1 MPLWII
7 ILLLAAILLVFS
19 RPFKLKTYRDQQSKD
34 AILSPEEMERHAREI
49 AKLHTFTKNSG
60 SSDCLLSRMED
71 NFRVITDVYKL
82 LNEDIREKRPVPPAA
97 EWLLD
102 NFYIIEEQVK
112 DIKQSLIREKCL
124 KLNILNSG
132 FLKGYPRVYGLALE
146 LVSHLDGRIDEKI
159 LLSFVQAYQ
168 AQSILSMAELWA
180 LPMMLKMALIENV
193 KNICR
198 SVGRSQI
205 QWRKGEEMAPDALPD
220 LEAFVTESHTLDQ
233 TAFSLMEH
241 LLKKQRR
248 EGMDI
253 TRTYDCF
260 EAKLRE
266 FDLTLEQVIQE
277 EHQEQAARQV
287 AMGNSITS
295 IRLLMAINWNQVFED
310 LSLVEEILRQDPDG
324 TYSLMD
330 FPSRD
335 YYRRQV
341 EQMAKKLKTSE
352 TNLVRKALELAKVG
366 EENLKRRHIGYFIIG
381 AGQSDLQKKIRAD
394 FKVSPSMC
402 PLRKYFFSIF
412 GVTGIIVSLAL
423 AYSYHNLDFFRLD
436 ILLLTGLAV
445 LIPASD
451 ISVNLIHRIMTNR
464 VHPSFLPKLAYSD
477 GIRPE
482 AATLVVIPTLLPD
495 VQRVEELVRQLEVH
509 YLSNR
514 EENLYFALLGDFKD
528 AGEKDLSED
537 QPIREAAL
545 AGINYLNQKYPGERE
560 IFHLFLRERTYAP
573 PEKRW
578 MGWER
583 KRGAI
588 VELNRLLTNG
598 EPGSFEKGKEIVGLP
613 KVKYVITLDADTRLP
628 LHTAKKLI
636 GTISH
641 PLNRPVFNK
650 EKGIVTEGYG
660 LIQPRIS
667 VGVESAN
674 KTLFTR
680 IFAGQGGIDP
690 YTSAVSDVYQDYFGE
705 GIFTGKGIYDVE
717 AFQQALDGVIPEYS
731 VLSHDLLEGC
741 YVRVGLATDLEL
753 VDSYP
758 VRYNSFV
765 MRMHRWVRGDW
776 QLIRWLGRKKPL
788 TPLSKWKIADNLR
801 RSLVSLTVLL
811 LFTLGLTVLPGK
823 AYFWLGFSLFT
834 VGFSLVMGFIDFIL
848 FKHYKTEWEKCHGN
862 MVFGIK
868 AVVYQ
873 VVLMWFFL
881 PYQAYMMGDAILRTF
896 YRVFFSRKNMLEWVT
911 AADVERNSKN
921 DAVSYFFSMFPSLL
935 YGVLLLGLVLLVR
948 PENSIYALVSCLI
961 WCGAPYVAF
970 HISKSDEEKDGALS
984 PEAQEQLRLWA
995 KKIWA
1000 FYEDFAGRE
1009 DNFLPPD
1016 NFQKNPPNGVAHRTS
1031 PTNIGF
1037 LLLAILSARD
1047 FGFITTGG
1055 MVEKIDQ
1062 TITTIESMKKWK
1074 GHLYNWYDTKT
1085 LGILRPAYVSSVD
1098 SGNFVSFLITLKQ
1111 GLSEYLDQS
1120 FWEPEEYQ
1128 ERILN
1133 LIKRTDILVEETQF
1147 APLFDQQRQLFSLGY
1162 NVEEEKL
1169 TNCYYDLLA
1178 SEARVISF
1186 LAIAR
1191 GEVPE
1196 EHWFRLG
1203 KSLTMVDGY
1212 KGLVSWS
1219 GTMFEYFMPTLIMKN
1234 YPNTLLD
1241 ETYRFVIKNQQK
1253 YGEQRKVPWGTS
1265 ESGFYA
1271 FDMQLNYQYKAF
1283 GVPDLGLKRGL
1294 INDMVVS
1301 PYSTFLVVP
1310 FDPQNAWNNLKRLQ
1324 EDGVEGKYGLYEAV
1338 DYTRDRLAFGRKKG
1352 IIESY
1357 MAHHQGMSLVAL
1369 NNYFHQNVM
1378 QNRFHRDALV
1388 KAGELLLQEKV
1399 PLRVIIT
1406 KEHKEKVEPFIME
1419 EKERSSIPRSSRSDN
1434 LGEATCHLL
1443 SNGRYA
1449 LLITKEGIGYSW
1461 QERMQMTRWRDQGSL
1476 SKSGFF
1482 IFVRDVKSHETW
1494 SVTTKPLAKVPE
1506 DYQVIFSPHKGE
1518 FIRNDGTITTHT
1530 EVTVSPEDHVEI
1542 REVTLVNHGEEEIV
1556 LDVTSFLEVVLTSPA
1571 TDIAHPVFSNLFVRT
1586 EFLQKYDSILA
1597 FRRPRESH
1605 QSVNWAF
1612 HTVLVDGETVGDVQY
1627 ETDRGKF
1634 IGRGRTITRP
1644 IALDSAYPLSNTVGP
1659 VLDPVMSLRRR
1670 VKINPGKMAKV
1681 TFVLGSAE
1689 NRSQALLLAEKY
1701 HEKAAVIRAF
1711 ELAWTRSQV
1720 EEGYLNL
1727 QADEAEVFQEMISR
1741 IIFLGP
1747 LRKRYQDIFQQN
1759 SQGQPGLWAYGI
1771 SGDLPIVLLTVKT
1784 TEAMNLVKIV
1794 LKAHEYWRFKGL
1806 RVDLVILN
1814 EDETG
1819 YLQPLQEQ
1827 IMEAVQASLAR
1838 EVINCSGGVFV
1849 IRGNIVPVEDRV
1861 LLFSAARLILQGEE
1875 GSIKSQLEKDE
1886 ERQGDSLPKEK
1897 VFTAEKKEYFSK
1909 DGTLKLLFYNGYG
1922 GFDLAGKEYLIRLK
1936 EGMHTPAPWI
1946 NVVANDRFGFLV
1958 TESGGG
1964 YTWAEN
1970 SRENKLT
1977 PWSNDPVSDMPGE
1990 IYYIRDEATGEI
2002 WTPTPLPVRE
2012 KESYTIRHG
2021 LGYSHF
2027 QHESHGI
2034 GQELKV
2040 FVPVD
2045 DPVKISLFKVQNQ
2058 GTEGRRLTLTY
2069 FIKPVL
2075 GVSEQMTQQFITA
2088 EYLEDQEMIL
2098 LKNSYNHDFPG
2109 RVAFT
2114 AASEPIVSFT
2124 TDEGEFVGSGG
2135 SLDFPEAL
2143 KRERLSGNLGA
2154 GVYPCVALQVSVE
2167 LPPGES
2173 KELVFVLGE
2182 TKSSE
2187 KAVITGAKYQ
2197 NIDRAKEALVKAK
2210 ESWKRRLNT
2219 IQVSTPDTSMNIMI
2233 NYWLLYQVLS
2243 CRVWGRSAF
2252 YQSGGAFGFR
2262 DQLQDVLSLIYGE
2275 PEIARNQILLH
2286 AAHQFVEGDVQHW
2299 WHPVAGDKGVRTRF
2313 SDDLLWLPF
2322 VVGEYIEKT
2331 GDFALLHVQVP
2342 FLEDEPLKEGELE
2355 RYGTPRV
2362 SEEEASVYGHC
2373 IRAIKRAL
2381 KFGEHG
2387 LPFMGAGDWN
2397 DGMSSV
2403 GSEGKGESVWL
2414 AWFIY
2419 STLMKFIPLCRWA
2432 KDEEREEEYQ
2442 EVCQKII
2449 QNIEEEAWDGSWYR
2463 RAYFDDGKP
2472 LGSSEN
2478 NECKIDSL
2486 AQSWAVISGAGRKD
2500 RINEAMSS
2508 VENYLIKEEE
2518 GLILLL
2524 TPPFDEGDLNPGYI
2538 KGYVPGVRENGG
2550 QYTHAAVWVI
2560 FAYTKL
2566 GMGDK
2571 AWALYHM
2578 INPINHS
2585 RTSIETATYKVEPY
2599 VMAADVYAVSP
2610 HVGRGGWTWYTGAAS
2625 WMYKAGLEEI
2635 LGFKKQGTSLSIDPC
2650 IPKEWVEYKINYRYE
2665 ETFYRIHVKNPLG
2678 VNKGVKT
2685 VLVDGKEKKDFTIL
2699 LADDQKE
2706 HQVQVIMG

>member
-7 ILLLAAILLVFS
+7 ILILAVILLIFS
-19 RPFKLKTYRDQQSKD
+19 LPFKLKTYRDQQSKD

-60 SSDCLLSRMED
+60 SSDCLISRMDD

-82 LNEDIREKRPVPPAA
+82 LNADIRDKMPVAPAA

-159 LLSFVQAYQ
+159 LVSFVKSYQ
-168 AQSILSMAELWA
+168 SQSILSMAELWT
-180 LPMMLKMALIENV
+180 LPMMLKMALIENL

-205 QWRKGEEMAPDALPD
+205 QWRQGEEMAPDALPD
-220 LEAFVTESHTLDQ
+220 LESFVAESHTLDKA
-233 TAFSLMEH
+233 AFSLMEH
-241 LLKKQRR
+241 LLKRQRR
-248 EGMDI
+248 EGIDT
-253 TRTYDCF
+253 TRTYDYF
-260 EAKLRE
+260 ETKLKE
-266 FDLTLEQVIQE
+266 FDLTIEQVIQE

-295 IRLLMAINWNQVFED
+295 IRLLIAINWNHVFED

-324 TYSLMD
+324 TYGLMD
-330 FPSRD
+330 FSSRQ
-335 YYRRQV
+335 YYRLQV
-341 EQMAKKLKTSE
+341 EEMAKKLKTSE
-352 TNLVRKALELAKVG
+352 TNLVRKALELAKDK
-366 EENLKRRHIGYFIIG
+366 EEGSKMRHIGYFIIG
-381 AGQSDLQKKIRAD
+381 AGQGILQKKIRD
-394 FKVSPSMC
+394 QFKGTPRMSPVG
-402 PLRKYFFSIF
+402 KYLLFILLS
-412 GVTGIIVSLAL
+412 TAMIVSLTL
-423 AYSYHNLDFFRLD
+423 AYSYYNLPVSQIN
-436 ILLLTGLAV
+436 ILLLAGLAV
-445 LIPASD
+445 LIPASE
-451 ISVNLIHRIMTNR
+451 IGINLVQRIVTNHVR
-464 VHPSFLPKLAYSD
+464 PSFLPKLAYLD
-477 GIRPE
+477 GIGPE

-495 VQRVEELVRQLEVH
+495 VQRVEELISQMEVH
-509 YLSNR
+509 YLSNK
-514 EENLYFALLGDFKD
+514 EDSLYFALLGDFKD
-528 AGEKDLSED
+528 AGDKDIPED
-537 QPIREAAL
+537 KSIREAVL
-545 AGINYLNQKYPGERE
+545 AGIDHLNKKYHGERK
-560 IFHLFLRERTYAP
+560 IFYLFLRERTYVL

-588 VELNRLLTNG
+588 MELNRLLING
-598 EPGSFEKGKEIVGLP
+598 DLGSFEKAEEKVDLP
-613 KVKYVITLDADTRLP
+613 KIKYVITLDADTRLP

-641 PLNRPVFNK
+641 PLNRPIFNE

-690 YTSAVSDVYQDYFGE
+690 YTSAVSDVYQDFFGE

-717 AFQQALDGVIPEYS
+717 VFQKALDGVIPDNS

-776 QLIRWLGRKKPL
+776 QLIRWLGKKDL
-788 TPLSKWKIADNLR
+788 TTLSKWKIADNLR

-823 AYFWLGFSLFT
+823 AYFWLGFSLLT
-834 VGFSLVMGFIDFIL
+834 VGFPLVMGFVDFIL
-848 FKHYKTEWEKCHGN
+848 FKHYKTEWGKCHGN

-868 AVVYQ
+868 AIGYQ
-873 VVLMWFFL
+873 AALIWLFL
-881 PYQAYMMGDAILRTF
+881 PYQAYMMGDAIFRTL
-896 YRVFFSRKNMLEWVT
+896 YRVFFSRKKMLEWVT
-911 AADVERNSKN
+911 AADAERNARN
-921 DAVSYFFSMFPSLL
+921 NAASYFLSMYPSLL
-935 YGVLLLGLVLLVR
+935 YGVFILGLVYWVR
-948 PENSIYALVSCLI
+948 MENIVYALISCFV

-970 HISKSDEEKDGALS
+970 RISKFDGEKEESLS
-984 PEAQEQLRLWA
+984 HNAEEQLRLWA
-995 KKIWA
+995 KKIWS
-1000 FYEDFAGRE
+1000 FYEDFAGE
-1009 DNFLPPD
+1009 KDNFLPPD
-1016 NFQKNPPNGVAHRTS
+1016 NFQENPPNGVAHRTS

-1047 FGFITTGG
+1047 FGFITTGR

-1062 TITTIESMKKWK
+1062 TLTTIERMKKWK

-1085 LGILRPAYVSSVD
+1085 LEILRPAFVSSVD
-1098 SGNFVSFLITLKQ
+1098 SGNFVSFLIALKQ
-1111 GLSEYLDQS
+1111 GLSEYQEQNPGETES
-1120 FWEPEEYQ
+1120 QEEK
-1128 ERILN
+1128 ILN
-1133 LIKRTDILVEETQF
+1133 LIKRVNVLIEETQF
-1147 APLFDQQRQLFSLGY
+1147 APLFVEQRQLFSIGY

-1169 TNCYYDLLA
+1169 INSYYDILA
-1178 SEARVISF
+1178 SEARVTSF
-1186 LAIAR
+1186 LAVAR

-1234 YPNTLLD
+1234 YANTLLD
-1241 ETYRFVIKNQQK
+1241 ETYRFVIRNQQK
-1253 YGEQRKVPWGTS
+1253 YGERRKVPWGTS

-1283 GVPDLGLKRGL
+1283 GVPNLGLKRGL
-1294 INDMVVS
+1294 VDDMVVS
-1301 PYSTFLVVP
+1301 PYSTFLALP
-1310 FDPQNAWNNLKRLQ
+1310 FDPQNAWENLKRLQ

-1338 DYTRDRLAFGRKKG
+1338 DYTADRLGPGRKRG
-1352 IIESY
+1352 IVESY
-1357 MAHHQGMSLVAL
+1357 MAHHQGMSLVAI
-1369 NNYFHQNVM
+1369 NNYFNQNIM
-1378 QNRFHRDALV
+1378 QRRFHRDALV
-1388 KAGELLLQEKV
+1388 KAGELLLQEKM

-1406 KEHKEKVEPFIME
+1406 KEHKEKVEPFMIE
-1419 EKERSSIPRSSRSDN
+1419 EKENASLPRNYRADN
-1434 LGEATCHLL
+1434 LGEAACHLL
-1443 SNGRYA
+1443 SNGRYT
-1449 LLITKEGIGYSW
+1449 LLMNKEGIGYSW
-1461 QERMQMTRWRDQGSL
+1461 HEGMQVTRWRDRGRL

-1482 IFVRDVKSHETW
+1482 VFVRNTKSHETW
-1494 SVTTKPLAKVPE
+1494 SVTTEPLAKVPN

-1518 FIRNDGTITTHT
+1518 FIRNDGNITTHT

-1542 REVTLVNHGEEEIV
+1542 REVTLVNHGEEEVV
-1556 LDVTSFLEVVLTSPA
+1556 LDATSYLEVVLTSPA

-1586 EFLQKYDSILA
+1586 EFVQKYNSILA

-1612 HTVLVDGETVGDVQY
+1612 HSVLVDGEAIGNVQY

-1634 IGRGRTITRP
+1634 IGRGRTIARP
-1644 IALDSAYPLSNTVGP
+1644 IALDSAHPLSNSVGP
-1659 VLDPVMSLRRR
+1659 VLDPVMSLRIR
-1670 VKINPGKMAKV
+1670 VKISPGKMAKV

-1689 NRSQALLLAEKY
+1689 NRNQALVLAEKY
-1701 HEKAAVIRAF
+1701 HDKAAVLRAF

-1720 EEGYLNL
+1720 GEGYLNL
-1727 QADEAEVFQEMISR
+1727 KADEAEIFQEMVSHIV
-1741 IIFLGP
+1741 FLSP
-1747 LRKRYQDIFQQN
+1747 LRRKYQDIFRQN
-1759 SQGQPGLWAYGI
+1759 SKGQPGLWAYGI
-1771 SGDLPIVLLTVKT
+1771 SGDLPIVLLSVKT
-1784 TEAMNLVKIV
+1784 AEDMGLVRSA

-1806 RVDLVILN
+1806 RVDLVIFN
-1814 EDETG
+1814 QDETG
-1819 YLQPLQEQ
+1819 YLQPVQEQ
-1827 IMEAVQASLAR
+1827 IMDAVQASLAR
-1838 EVINCSGGVFV
+1838 EVLNSSGGVFV
-1849 IRGNIVPVEDRV
+1849 IRGNIVPEEDKI
-1861 LLFSAARLILQGEE
+1861 LLFSSARLILQGEE
-1875 GSIKSQLEKDE
+1875 GSIKSQLEKKKPE
-1886 ERQGDSLPKEK
+1886 DSLFKEK
-1897 VFTAEKKEYFSK
+1897 IFAKERKEYVSK
-1909 DGTLKLLFYNGYG
+1909 DSALKLLFYNGYG
-1922 GFDLAGKEYLIRLK
+1922 GFDAAGKEYVIRLK

-1946 NVVANDRFGFLV
+1946 NVISNERFGFLV

-2012 KESYTIRHG
+2012 KDSYTIRHG

-2027 QHESHGI
+2027 HHESHGI
-2034 GQELKV
+2034 GQELKL

-2045 DPVKISLFKVQNQ
+2045 DPVKISLLKVKNQ
-2058 GTEGRRLTLTY
+2058 GTEVRKLTLTY

-2075 GVSEQMTQQFITA
+2075 GVSEQVTQQFITA
-2088 EYLEDQEMIL
+2088 EYLEDRGILL

-2109 RVAFT
+2109 RVAYI
-2114 AASEPIVSFT
+2114 AASEPVMSFT
-2124 TDEGEFVGSGG
+2124 TDEAEFIGRGGRLDSPEGLKGEGLSRSLVSGS
-2135 SLDFPEAL
+2135 
-2143 KRERLSGNLGA
+2143 
-2154 GVYPCVALQVSVE
+2154 YPCAVLQVSVE

-2173 KELVFVLGE
+2173 KELIFVLGE
-2182 TKSSE
+2182 GKSNE
-2187 KAVITGAKYQ
+2187 EAEVVAVKYQ
-2197 NIDRAKEALVKAK
+2197 NIDQAKEALNKAK

-2219 IQVSTPDTSMNIMI
+2219 IQVSTPDSSMNIMI

-2262 DQLQDVLSLIYGE
+2262 DQLQDVLSLIYAE
-2275 PEIARNQILLH
+2275 PGIARNQILLH

-2331 GDFALLHVQVP
+2331 GDVDLLHVEVP
-2342 FLEDEPLKEGELE
+2342 FLEDEPLKEGEQE
-2355 RYGTPRV
+2355 RYGIPRV
-2362 SEEEASVYGHC
+2362 SEEKASVYEHC
-2373 IRAIKRAL
+2373 LRAIKKAL
-2381 KFGEHG
+2381 KFGNHG
-2387 LPFMGAGDWN
+2387 IPLMGSGDWN

-2414 AWFIY
+2414 GWFIY
-2419 STLMKFIPLCRWA
+2419 QTLKKFSPLCRWM
-2432 KDEEREEEYQ
+2432 KDEELGKEYRE
-2442 EVCQKII
+2442 VSRKIA

-2463 RAYFDDGKP
+2463 RAYFDNGKP

-2478 NECKIDSL
+2478 SECKIDSL
-2486 AQSWAVISGAGRKD
+2486 AQSWAVISEAGRKD
-2500 RINEAMSS
+2500 RIHEAMTSL
-2508 VENYLIKEEE
+2508 ENYLIKEEE

-2571 AWALYHM
+2571 AWSLYHM
-2578 INPINHS
+2578 INPVNHS
-2585 RTSIETATYKVEPY
+2585 RTSIETASYKVEPY

-2625 WMYKAGLEEI
+2625 WMYKAGVEEI
-2635 LGFKKQGTSLSIDPC
+2635 LGFKKQGANLSIDPC
-2650 IPKEWVEYKINYRYE
+2650 IPKEWTEYKINYRYE
-2665 ETFYRIHVKNPLG
+2665 ETFYKIHIKNPLG

-2685 VLVDGKEKKDFTIL
+2685 VLVDGKEKKDLTIL
-2699 LADDQKE
+2699 LTNDGKE
-2706 HQVQVIMG
+2706 HQVEVIMG

>member
-1 MPLWII
+1 MPFWII
-7 ILLLAAILLVFS
+7 TLILAAILLIFS
-19 RPFKLKTYRDQQSKD
+19 RPFKLKTYRDQQSRD
-34 AILSPEEMERHAREI
+34 AILSPEEMERHAKEI

-60 SSDCLLSRMED
+60 SSDCLISRMDD
-71 NFRVITDVYKL
+71 NFRVISDVYKL
-82 LNEDIREKRPVPPAA
+82 LNQDIRDKMPVPPAA

-159 LLSFVQAYQ
+159 LVSFVKAYQ
-168 AQSILSMAELWA
+168 SQSILSMAELWA

-193 KNICR
+193 KNVCR

-205 QWRKGEEMAPDALPD
+205 QWRKGEETAPDDLPD
-220 LEAFVTESHTLDQ
+220 LQPFVTESHTLDPA
-233 TAFSLMEH
+233 AFSLMEH
-241 LLKKQRR
+241 LLKRQRR
-248 EGMDI
+248 EGID
-253 TRTYDCF
+253 TARTYDYF
-260 EAKLRE
+260 ETKLKE

-295 IRLLMAINWNQVFED
+295 IRLLIAINWNQVFEE

-324 TYSLMD
+324 TYGLMD
-330 FPSRD
+330 FSSRAC
-335 YYRRQV
+335 YRRQV
-341 EQMAKKLKTSE
+341 ELMAKKLKTSE
-352 TNLVRKALELAKVG
+352 TNLVRRALELAQAEG
-366 EENLKRRHIGYFIIG
+366 EGSQMRHIGYFIIG
-381 AGQSDLQKKIRAD
+381 AGQGILQKKIRTQY
-394 FKVSPSMC
+394 SGSSRMS
-402 PLRKYFFSIF
+402 PLREYLLFIF
-412 GVTGIIVSLAL
+412 LVTAIIVSLAL
-423 AYSYHNLDFFRLD
+423 VYSNYNLPVFRLD
-436 ILLLTGLAV
+436 LLLLTGLAV
-445 LIPASD
+445 LIPASE
-451 ISVNLIHRIMTNR
+451 IGINLVQRFVTNR
-464 VHPSFLPKLAYSD
+464 VPPAFLPKLAYLD
-477 GIRPE
+477 GIGPE
-482 AATLVVIPTLLPD
+482 AATMVVIPTLLPD
-495 VQRVEELVRQLEVH
+495 VQRVEELISQLEVH
-509 YLSNR
+509 FLSNK

-528 AGEKDLSED
+528 AGTKDTPED
-537 QPIREAAL
+537 QLIREAAL
-545 AGINYLNQKYPGERE
+545 TGIDYLNQKYQGKRK
-560 IFHLFLRERTYAP
+560 IFYLFLRERTHVV

-588 VELNRLLTNG
+588 MELNRLLING
-598 EPGSFEKGKEIVGLP
+598 DLGSFEKGQETADLP
-613 KVKYVITLDADTRLP
+613 KIKYVITLDADTRLP

-690 YTSAVSDVYQDYFGE
+690 YTSAVSDVYQDFLGE

-717 AFQQALDGVIPEYS
+717 VFHQALDGVIPDYS

-758 VRYNSFV
+758 ARYNSFV
-765 MRMHRWVRGDW
+765 MRTHRWVRGDW
-776 QLIRWLGRKKPL
+776 QLIRWLGKKAL
-788 TPLSKWKIADNLR
+788 TPLSKWKITDNLR
-801 RSLVSLTVLL
+801 RSLVSITVLL
-811 LFTLGLTVLPGK
+811 LFALGLTVLPGK
-823 AYFWLGFSLFT
+823 AYFWLGFSLLT
-834 VGFSLVMGFIDFIL
+834 VGFPLVMGFFDFII
-848 FKHYKTEWEKCHGN
+848 FKHYKTEWGKCHGN

-868 AVVYQ
+868 AVGYQ
-873 VVLMWFFL
+873 VLLIWLFL
-881 PYQAYMMGDAILRTF
+881 PYQAYMMADAILRTL

-911 AADVERNSKN
+911 AADAERNARN
-921 DAVSYFFSMFPSLL
+921 DAASYFLSMYPSLL
-935 YGVLLLGLVLLVR
+935 YGVFLLGLVYWVR
-948 PENSIYALVSCLI
+948 IENIIYALAGCLI
-961 WCGAPYVAF
+961 WVGAPYVAF
-970 HISKSDEEKDGALS
+970 RISTPDGDKEVSLNQNA
-984 PEAQEQLRLWA
+984 EEQLKLWA
-995 KKIWA
+995 KKIWS
-1000 FYEDFAGRE
+1000 FYEDFAGKE

-1016 NFQKNPPNGVAHRTS
+1016 NFQENPPNGVAHRTS

-1047 FGFITTGG
+1047 FGFITTSE

-1062 TITTIESMKKWK
+1062 TLTTIERMKKWK

-1085 LGILRPAYVSSVD
+1085 LEILRPAFVSSVD
-1098 SGNFVSFLITLKQ
+1098 SGNFVSFLIVLKQ
-1111 GLSEYLDQS
+1111 GLNEYLEKDPGEREFQ
-1120 FWEPEEYQ
+1120 Q

-1133 LIKRTDILVEETQF
+1133 LMKRVNALIEKTQF
-1147 APLFDQQRQLFSLGY
+1147 APLFVQQRQLFSMGY

-1169 TNCYYDLLA
+1169 INSYYDLLA
-1178 SEARVISF
+1178 SEARVTSF
-1186 LAIAR
+1186 LAVAR

-1203 KSLTMVDGY
+1203 KSLTMVEGY

-1234 YPNTLLD
+1234 YANTLLD
-1241 ETYRFVIKNQQK
+1241 ETYRFVIRNQQK
-1253 YGEQRKVPWGTS
+1253 YGERRKVPWGTS

-1283 GVPDLGLKRGL
+1283 GVPNLGLKRGL
-1294 INDMVVS
+1294 VDDMVVS
-1301 PYSTFLVVP
+1301 PYSTFLALP
-1310 FDPQNAWNNLKRLQ
+1310 FDPQNAWENLKRLQ

-1338 DYTRDRLAFGRKKG
+1338 DYTVDRLGPGRKKG
-1352 IIESY
+1352 IVESY
-1357 MAHHQGMSLVAL
+1357 MAHHQGMSLVSI

-1378 QNRFHRDALV
+1378 QRRFHRDALV

-1406 KEHKEKVEPFIME
+1406 KDHKEKVEPFTVE
-1419 EKERSSIPRSSRSDN
+1419 EKEKSSLPESYRADN
-1434 LGEATCHLL
+1434 LGEAACHLL

-1461 QERMQMTRWRDQGSL
+1461 QEGMQVTRWRDRGRL
-1476 SKSGFF
+1476 SKTGFF
-1482 IFVRDVKSHETW
+1482 VFVRNTKSHETW
-1494 SVTTKPLAKVPE
+1494 SVTSKPLAKVAD

-1542 REVTLVNHGEEEIV
+1542 REVTLVNHGEEEVV
-1556 LDVTSFLEVVLTSPA
+1556 LDTTSYLEVVLTSPA

-1586 EFLQKYDSILA
+1586 EFVPKYDSILA

-1612 HTVLVDGETVGDVQY
+1612 HSVLVDGETIGNVQY

-1634 IGRGRTITRP
+1634 IGRGRTIDRP

-1670 VKINPGKMAKV
+1670 MKISPGKMAKV
-1681 TFVLGSAE
+1681 TFVLGSAD
-1689 NRSQALLLAEKY
+1689 NRNQALLLAEKY
-1701 HEKAAVIRAF
+1701 HDKAAVIRAF

-1727 QADEAEVFQEMISR
+1727 KADEAEVFQEMVSHIV
-1741 IIFLGP
+1741 FLSP
-1747 LRKRYQDIFQQN
+1747 LRRKYQDILRQN
-1759 SQGQPGLWAYGI
+1759 SKGQPGLWPYGI
-1771 SGDLPIVLLTVKT
+1771 SGDLPIVLVAVKT
-1784 TEAMNLVKIV
+1784 TEDMGLVRTV

-1806 RVDLVILN
+1806 RVDLVIFN
-1814 EDETG
+1814 QDETG
-1819 YLQPLQEQ
+1819 YLQLVQEQ

-1838 EVINCSGGVFV
+1838 EVLNSSGGVFIV
-1849 IRGNIVPVEDRV
+1849 RGNILPEEDKI
-1861 LLFSAARLILQGEE
+1861 LLFSCARLILRGEA
-1875 GSIKSQLEKDE
+1875 GSIKFQLAKA
-1886 ERQGDSLPKEK
+1886 RQGDSLFKRK
-1897 VFTAEKKEYFSK
+1897 VFTGEKKEYVSK
-1909 DGTLKLLFYNGYG
+1909 DSALNLLFYNGYG
-1922 GFDLAGKEYLIRLK
+1922 GFDAEGKEYVIRLK

-1946 NVVANDRFGFLV
+1946 NVVSNKDFGFLV

-1990 IYYIRDEATGEI
+1990 IYYIRDEDTGEI

-2021 LGYSHF
+2021 LGYSLFH
-2027 QHESHGI
+2027 HESHGI

-2045 DPVKISLFKVQNQ
+2045 DPVKISLLKVENQ
-2058 GTEGRRLTLTY
+2058 GNDGRRLTLTY

-2075 GVSEQMTQQFITA
+2075 GVSEQVTQQFIAA
-2088 EYLEDQEMIL
+2088 EYLEDKGMLL
-2098 LKNSYNHDFPG
+2098 LKNAHNHDFPG
-2109 RVAFT
+2109 RVAYLT
-2114 AASEPIVSFT
+2114 ASEPITSFT
-2124 TDEGEFVGSGG
+2124 TDEAEFVGGGG
-2135 SLDFPEAL
+2135 SLDAPEAL
-2143 KRERLSGNLGA
+2143 KGEGLSGNLVSGIYSCA
-2154 GVYPCVALQVSVE
+2154 ALQVSVE
-2167 LPPGES
+2167 LPPGEV

-2182 TKSSE
+2182 GKSHE
-2187 KAVITGAKYQ
+2187 EAELTGAKYR
-2197 NIDRAKEALVKAK
+2197 NIDRAKESLNKAK

-2219 IQVSTPDTSMNIMI
+2219 IQVSTPDSSMNIMI
-2233 NYWLLYQVLS
+2233 NYWFLYQVLS

-2262 DQLQDVLSLIYGE
+2262 DQLQDVLSLIYVE
-2275 PEIARNQILLH
+2275 PGIVRNQILLH
-2286 AAHQFVEGDVQHW
+2286 TAHQFVEGDVQHW
-2299 WHPVAGDKGVRTRF
+2299 WHPVARDKGVRTRF

-2322 VVGEYIEKT
+2322 VVGEYIDKT
-2331 GDFALLHVQVP
+2331 GDFELLHVEVP
-2342 FLEDEPLKEGELE
+2342 FLEDAPLKEGEQE
-2355 RYGTPRV
+2355 RYGIPRV
-2362 SEEEASVYGHC
+2362 SEEKASVYEHC
-2373 IRAIKRAL
+2373 LRAIKRAL
-2381 KFGEHG
+2381 RFGDHG
-2387 LPFMGAGDWN
+2387 IPLMGSGDWN

-2403 GSEGKGESVWL
+2403 GSEGRGESVWL
-2414 AWFIY
+2414 GWFICQ
-2419 STLMKFIPLCRWA
+2419 TLKKFIPLCRWM
-2432 KDEEREEEYQ
+2432 KNEELGEEYR
-2442 EVCQKII
+2442 KISLKI
-2449 QNIEEEAWDGSWYR
+2449 AENIEEEAWDGSWYR

-2478 NECKIDSL
+2478 SECKIDSL

-2500 RINEAMSS
+2500 RIHEAMTSL
-2508 VENYLIKEEE
+2508 ENYLIKEEE

-2578 INPINHS
+2578 INPVNHS
-2585 RTSIETATYKVEPY
+2585 RTSIETAVYKVEPY
-2599 VMAADVYAVSP
+2599 VMAADVYAVPP

-2625 WMYKAGLEEI
+2625 WMYKVGVEEI
-2635 LGFKKQGTSLSIDPC
+2635 LGFKKQGASLSIDPC
-2650 IPKEWVEYKINYRYE
+2650 IPKEWTEYKINYRYG
-2665 ETFYRIHVKNPLG
+2665 ETFYRIHVQNPLG

-2685 VLVDGKEKKDFTIL
+2685 VFVDGKEKQDLTIL
-2699 LADDQKE
+2699 LTDDQKE